1 MAKKVE
7 QLPQLDPF
15 MGYTVHALNG
25 EYKGESNGVS
35 FSSSRDKGSWGRIEP
50 LPKGADQEDQLE
62 RIEHLRWFLNGE
74 AQRFLIGYDNPEKKT
89 GPQFEYRKPYRLVP
103 DKEPAAKKD
112 KPASEATGSGEQGP
126 PAAAELAG
134 APA

>member
-15 MGYTVHALNG
+15 MGYTVHALNT

-50 LPKGADQEDQLE
+50 LPKGADEEDQAERLE
-62 RIEHLRWFLNGE
+62 MLRWFLNGE

-103 DKEPAAKKD
+103 DKEPVAKKE
-112 KPASEATGSGEQGP
+112 KPADVTATQAEPQPVG
-126 PAAAELAG
+126 AA
-134 APA
+134 